1 MLWLPFL
8 SPWRFLLGERDRQV
22 PLTGRCTLG
31 KWGAVPSELGELPVA
46 GVGRAV
52 GLLAGAGELRDEVR
66 VVLDVARRRSGRDLL
81 QDVARQLGPGLAL
94 AVLPKDGSWRGVN
107 AHVLGSGG
115 A

>member
-1 MLWLPFL
+1 MR
-8 SPWRFLLGERDRQV
+8 SPRRTDKKGERDGGV
-22 PLTGRCTLG
+22 PPSRRCTLG
-31 KWGAVPSELGELPVA
+31 RWGAVPSELFELAVA
-46 GVGRAV
+46 GVRRAV
-52 GLLAGAGELRDEVR
+52 GLLAGAGELSDEVR

-94 AVLPKDGSWRGVN
+94 AVLPKDGSWCGVN